1 MVVSIIFALL
11 SSSLT
16 IYLLKRQ
23 GYQVAFFWL
32 FFFMLLATWAGGVWI
47 RPVGPSVG
55 GLFIVPFIMAGV
67 LAVGF
72 LIAFSK
78 PPGPHGRRETL
89 DMLERIQRQR
99 EIKKITRISLNTF
112 FYFLLALFVV
122 AIVWRYVFNV
132 R

>member
-11 SSSLT
+11 SSSLA

-32 FFFMLLATWAGGVWI
+32 FVFMLLATWAGGLWI
-47 RPVGPSVG
+47 RPVGPNVG

-67 LAVGF
+67 LAVCF

-99 EIKKITRISLNTF
+99 EIKKITTISLNIF

-122 AIVWRYVFNV
+122 AIAWRYVFNV